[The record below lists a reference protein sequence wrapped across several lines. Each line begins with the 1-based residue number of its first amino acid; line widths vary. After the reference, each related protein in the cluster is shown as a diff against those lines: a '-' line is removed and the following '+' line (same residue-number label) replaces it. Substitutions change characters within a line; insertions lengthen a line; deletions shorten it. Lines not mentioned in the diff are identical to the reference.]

1 MTHGEDTD
9 AAVGVIDAG
18 SRSFLECLFGQD
30 GRACAK
36 VVDFVCHDSFL
47 FVLPIGWAK
56 ITRGKIAKYGWV
68 GYFFSSKRYSEFCD
82 SELYF

>member
-30 GRACAK
+30 GRACAE
-36 VVDFVCHDSFL
+36 VIDFICHDSFL
-47 FVLPIGWAK
+47 FVLPTG
-56 ITRGKIAKYGWV
+56 GG
-68 GYFFSSKRYSEFCD
+68 
-82 SELYF
+82 